1 MMPAPSAEHL
11 IISPRDFQ
19 WFVTLLTG
27 GVAAY
32 WIVVDSLRLRG
43 ALRDDTSRPSVKDRI
58 FGSIVGLAIGVIGIL
73 GAYLGRP

>member
-1 MMPAPSAEHL
+1 MTPIPSSAHL
-11 IISPRDFQ
+11 IVSPRDFQ

-43 ALRDDTSRPSVKDRI
+43 ALRDDASRPSVKDRI
-58 FGSIVGLAIGVIGIL
+58 FGSIVGLTIGVIGIV